1 MKKGN
6 TEGVAQTVGLDV
18 GDRFTCFCVLEQE
31 SGEVLEEGRMRT
43 MQEALRRRFGGQPRM
58 RIALEVGPQS
68 PWMSRLLEDLGH
80 EVIVAN
86 ARRVALIHG
95 NTRKQDQV
103 DAESLARL
111 ARVDPKLLS
120 AVVHSSEAVQVDR
133 AVLRSRDVLV
143 RSRAGL
149 INHVRGTAKAMGQP
163 LPKCSAPSFAKRVA
177 EEIPSSLSAALA
189 PVLEQIA
196 TLTDS
201 IRAYDRE
208 LEAMAAKRYPESQLL
223 IQVGGV
229 GVLTALGFVLKLG
242 TSARL
247 RRNRMAGPYL
257 GLVPRRD
264 QSGAR
269 DPQLRITKTGDA
281 YVRRLLVGSAHY
293 ILGPF
298 GPDCDLRR
306 YGERIAQ
313 RGGKNAKKRAV
324 VAVARKLAVL
334 LLHLW
339 RNAEVYDPLYSERAH
354 QSKAA

>member
-1 MKKGN
+1 MKKGS
-6 TEGVAQTVGLDV
+6 TEGVGQTVGLDV
-18 GDRFTCFCVLEQE
+18 GDRFTFFCVLEQD
-31 SGEVLEEGRMRT
+31 SGEVVEEGRMRT
-43 MQEALRRRFGGQPRM
+43 TREALRRRFGGQPRM

-95 NTRKQDQV
+95 NTRKQDSV

-120 AVVHSSEAVQVDR
+120 GIVHSSETVQVDR

-149 INHVRGTAKAMGQP
+149 INHVRGTAKALGHP
-163 LPKCSAPSFAKRVA
+163 LPKCSAPSFAKRVV
-177 EEIPSSLSAALA
+177 EEIPSPLSPALA
-189 PVLEQIA
+189 PVLEQIT

-208 LEAMAAKRYPESQLL
+208 LEAMAAKRYPETELL
-223 IQVGGV
+223 VQVDGV
-229 GVLTALGFVLKLG
+229 GLLTALGFVLKLG
-242 TSARL
+242 TPSRL

-306 YGERIAQ
+306 YGERMAQ

-339 RNAEVYDPLYSERAH
+339 RNAEVYDPLYSERAN